1 MLLEAEKR
9 RLIAAKGHTT
19 VADFRRAWD
28 ACWAVMVDERSWQ
41 HKTPYRRGSRV
52 AMLSTRSQYRAAF
65 VDTPTAFADVVGS
78 LSAAANDMCLQLEPE
93 QTAQALLAAIGYVEL
108 DADRAALVLAA

>member
-1 MLLEAEKR
+1 MAGLLEAEKR

-28 ACWAVMVDERSWQ
+28 ASWAVMVDERSWQ
-41 HKTPYRRGSRV
+41 HATRYRRSSRV

-65 VDTPTAFADVVGS
+65 VDLPTAFADAIGS
-78 LSAAANDMCLQLEPE
+78 LSIAASGMCLHLEPE
-93 QTAQALLAAIGYVEL
+93 QTAHALLAAISYVEL
-108 DADRAALVLAA
+108 DVPALALAA